1 MSSGVEQEDVQTRL
15 LATFYFPPQR
25 RYEFVED
32 PKNDERQCHNAQRSE
47 HAFLKRVEAVRNDWY
62 FIVHIA
68 RERQRERLAAD
79 YDIPAH
85 HEHAKQNQQ

>member
-1 MSSGVEQEDVQTRL
+1 MSAGVEQEDGQSRL

-25 RYEFVED
+25 RYEFIED
-32 PKNDERQCHNAQRSE
+32 PKYDERQRHDAQRPE
-47 HAFLKRVEAVRNDWY
+47 HAFLKGVKAVRNDWN
-62 FIVHIA
+62 FIMHIA
-68 RERQRERLAAD
+68 RERQGERLAAD